1 MYRVA
6 AIAPCILRRWWEKVL
21 CPSLKQLSALGRGH
35 GKPKPSS
42 FCAPS
47 ARFRSWFHFPLKDKL
62 RNKQLMPGL
71 ALPPA
76 HLGLCWQQVTC
87 CPAGHKW
94 PGDSPPAL
102 CLLSHSRVMGTTTPI
117 RLRRNTSFLR
127 LGHILQKPLDRI
139 AIPSRRFSLNNLT
152 SFSSIVIEVMGGG
165 CDFWGA
171 MSLTTKTS
179 CLSSSCAGW

>member
-1 MYRVA
+1 MSRVA

-35 GKPKPSS
+35 KKLKQPS
-42 FCAPS
+42 FCVPS
-47 ARFRSWFHFPLKDKL
+47 VRIRSWCHFPLKDKL

-76 HLGLCWQQVTC
+76 HLGLCWQQGPC
-87 CPAGHKW
+87 CPAGHKR
-94 PGDSPPAL
+94 PGHDPPAL
-102 CLLSHSRVMGTTTPI
+102 YLLSHSRATGTTTPI

-127 LGHILQKPLDRI
+127 LGHILQKPLDGI
-139 AIPSRRFSLNNLT
+139 ANPSRRFSLNNLI
-152 SFSSIVIEVMGGG
+152 SFWSLVLEVMGGG
-165 CDFWGA
+165 TAFWGA
-171 MSLTTKTS
+171 LSLTSQTC